1 MGQSHKVREDL
12 GYVRDV
18 VGRAEHSG
26 TPRAI
31 WYLWAVVGFIGFAL
45 IDFAPQ
51 RVGPYWA
58 VAGPIGFLA
67 SAWLGARHAR
77 HVGQESVREGYAYM
91 LHWGA
96 MGAAIFLL
104 ALLPATGDMTS
115 HAMARVVVLIL
126 ALSYFLAGVHLTPAL
141 KWMGLM
147 MTAGYGLLFFLDQYA
162 WTIVGAIVAVG
173 LIAVA
178 HFTAKRPPRVA
189 ATPQRT

>member
-1 MGQSHKVREDL
+1 
-12 GYVRDV
+12 
-18 VGRAEHSG
+18 
-26 TPRAI
+26 
-31 WYLWAVVGFIGFAL
+31 
-45 IDFAPQ
+45 
-51 RVGPYWA
+51 
-58 VAGPIGFLA
+58 
-67 SAWLGARHAR
+67 
-77 HVGQESVREGYAYM
+77 
-91 LHWGA
+91 
-96 MGAAIFLL
+96 
-104 ALLPATGDMTS
+104 
-115 HAMARVVVLIL
+115 MARVVVLIL